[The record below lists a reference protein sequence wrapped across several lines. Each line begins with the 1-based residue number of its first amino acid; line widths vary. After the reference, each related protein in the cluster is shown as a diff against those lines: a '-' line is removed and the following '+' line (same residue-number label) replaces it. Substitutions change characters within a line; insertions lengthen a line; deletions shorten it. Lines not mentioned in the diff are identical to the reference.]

1 MNDEWLS
8 NPIHEDS
15 PVVQPY
21 TGSPYDPYDG
31 DANPEFG
38 PPCPECK
45 AEMDWEDCHACGAE
59 GYLENEV
66 DDYSDRTVIEKCI
79 VCMGAGG
86 FWYCGNCGH
95 TLTEAE
101 LKQASELHQREE

>member
-31 DANPEFG
+31 DANPE
-38 PPCPECK
+38 PPCPKCK
-45 AEMDWEDCHACGAE
+45 AEMDWVDCAECEGTGIAEYEDGAMELCGDCNGE
-59 GYLENEV
+59 GG
-66 DDYSDRTVIEKCI
+66 DY
-79 VCMGAGG
+79 VCPR
-86 FWYCGNCGH
+86 CGTTGREIRVEC
-95 TLTEAE
+95 E
-101 LKQASELHQREE
+101 LNQREE